1 MDEGRLPGPPSGSHA
16 VLPPDGEQTSSAP
29 LAAAEVTR
37 YVVTAAVW
45 APSVHNTQPWRFA
58 ADGQRISLYADAERQ
73 LRVADPD
80 GREMMISCGAALFT
94 ARLALRS
101 LGYLAQTELLP
112 DPGEPLLAAR
122 VGWGGRA
129 AGTEFEQRLFGQV

>member
-1 MDEGRLPGPPSGSHA
+1 MSTGRLPGHGSGSPA
-16 VLPPDGEQTSSAP
+16 VAPPGGGRASPEP

-45 APSVHNTQPWRFA
+45 APSVHNTQPWRFTA
-58 ADGQRISLYADAERQ
+58 SGEELGLYADAGRQ

-101 LGYLAQTELLP
+101 LGEAGRP
-112 DPGEPLLAAR
+112 DR
-122 VGWGGRA
+122 VRA
-129 AGTEFEQRLFGQV
+129 AAFRPGAAAADAPRRF